1 MYLPPNRRRGPA
13 QLAAVIV
20 AAPLAV
26 SPAIAADAHDQLPR
40 LTGQAIGV
48 ADGDTL
54 DVRLESGM
62 LRVRLHGVDA
72 PERDQPW
79 GKAAKQ
85 ALSDLVYRKNVE
97 IEPVTQDQYERMVA
111 RVWLGERSVDAE
123 LVAGGNAWVY
133 RRYAS
138 EASYCSD
145 EYEAR
150 EARRGLWSL
159 PTEQWI
165 APWEWRHRE
174 RSRKPFTDYSAQTV
188 AECVKSLGR

>member
-40 LTGQAIGV
+40 LTGQVIGV

-79 GKAAKQ
+79 GKAAKR
-85 ALSDLVYRKNVE
+85 AL
-97 IEPVTQDQYERMVA
+97 
-111 RVWLGERSVDAE
+111 
-123 LVAGGNAWVY
+123 
-133 RRYAS
+133 
-138 EASYCSD
+138 
-145 EYEAR
+145 
-150 EARRGLWSL
+150 
-159 PTEQWI
+159 
-165 APWEWRHRE
+165 
-174 RSRKPFTDYSAQTV
+174 
-188 AECVKSLGR
+188 